1 MHHAYLTENIS
12 QYDPATRATVEQLG
26 GPGQHSAALLERMV
40 ESQAYMISTIDYF
53 TLLGWLFLAML
64 VVICLAKPPFGAKPG
79 AATAG
84 GH

>member
-1 MHHAYLTENIS
+1 
-12 QYDPATRATVEQLG
+12 
-26 GPGQHSAALLERMV
+26 MV